1 MNDGCSRLDDDRDLI
16 AVAVDEPVEGHVASF
31 SSPWLRT
38 TDAPRHRL
46 FGAPGQSS
54 KEGLNEKEYVLFMQ
68 QIIRKANHGA
78 LKNPLF
84 RCVIV
89 SVPAFCHWSERTP
102 LGPSLWCKLS
112 GGLHHAED
120 SNCAGCILG
129 DAERCRRCRPASQ
142 GAAASGGSSG
152 WQVAGRQGS
161 DWQNST
167 SSARRDQGLT
177 VCSLTLERLSG
188 LDTHP
193 ITTLMP
199 RRGLFFWTPNL
210 GYAAQALRPLLWPP
224 GSRSSYVSMTTRVSR
239 PSQAAIFCRHY

>member
-1 MNDGCSRLDDDRDLI
+1 
-16 AVAVDEPVEGHVASF
+16 
-31 SSPWLRT
+31 
-38 TDAPRHRL
+38 
-46 FGAPGQSS
+46 
-54 KEGLNEKEYVLFMQ
+54 MQ

-142 GAAASGGSSG
+142 GAAASGASSG

-161 DWQNST
+161 DWQIST

-177 VCSLTLERLSG
+177 VCVLDARKIERSMRFPLPRLCPASAGHFLLTGIAMWRRRAGHAVYGACALRRRASCAIRAESKTKKTKKTAAKSAARKRA
-188 LDTHP
+188 D
-193 ITTLMP
+193 P
-199 RRGLFFWTPNL
+199 RRSW
-210 GYAAQALRPLLWPP
+210 
-224 GSRSSYVSMTTRVSR
+224 S
-239 PSQAAIFCRHY
+239 